1 MVSII
6 VFHNAPW
13 TIKFEMARDDDD
25 DVGDDENDDDDDDG
39 DDGDDDDD
47 NADDGAWGLLASPSE
62 PSRFPQQLSF
72 IDTGHVLNFF
82 IRKPSVT

>member
-1 MVSII
+1 MTPPVQS
-6 VFHNAPW
+6 NLW
-13 TIKFEMARDDDD
+13 TQDDDD
-25 DVGDDENDDDDDDG
+25 DVGDDDNDDDDDD
-39 DDGDDDDD
+39 
-47 NADDGAWGLLASPSE
+47 NGAWGLLASPFE